1 MSARQITK
9 EVSNKVANLLV
20 KKKKEEL
27 TRLESE
33 LNSFCI
39 EQVIAKIPTE
49 VMLMWENPKTK
60 HYVNSSDNFCFFGE
74 GLLKSYWKRLKVELP
89 KSNYTSS
96 VILDKE
102 DAATIVKKL
111 KQIENLGQEIEE
123 IVLKFETAI
132 YNLRSYT
139 RIEKEFPEAYL
150 LIPREEGVNLPSL
163 NLQEVRELAKN
174 IQ

>member
-9 EVSNKVANLLV
+9 EVANKVANLLV

-39 EQVIAKIPTE
+39 EQVIAKTPTE

-60 HYVNSSDNFCFFGE
+60 PYINSSNNFYLLGE
-74 GLLKSYWKRLKVELP
+74 GVLRNYHKSLGISLP
-89 KSNYTSS
+89 RQNSTGCIS
-96 VILDKE
+96 LDSE
-102 DAATIVKKL
+102 DAATLVKKL
-111 KQIENLGQEIEE
+111 KQIENLEQEIKE
-123 IVLKFETAI
+123 IVLKFETTI

-174 IQ
+174 LQ